1 MALHHGKVHA
11 YADAWTRTEWQI
23 GITGK
28 LLLSLRREALGI
40 KFLWFREVLLSTVQ
54 RVRSEQNDPTF
65 GNVVAIDLDIM

>member
-11 YADAWTRTEWQI
+11 YTDARAGAEWQI

-28 LLLSLRREALGI
+28 LLLSLRCEALGI

-54 RVRSEQNDPTF
+54 RARSEQNDPTF
-65 GNVVAIDLDIM
+65 GNVVAIDLDIT